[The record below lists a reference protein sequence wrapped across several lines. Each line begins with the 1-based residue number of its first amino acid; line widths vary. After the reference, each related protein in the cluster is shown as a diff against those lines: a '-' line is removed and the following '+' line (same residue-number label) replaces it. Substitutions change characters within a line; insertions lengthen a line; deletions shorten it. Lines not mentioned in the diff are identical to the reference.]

1 MSTAVDR
8 TRQGRPASRRLSSPL
23 TQTALLALAYFIAG
37 RLGLLLAIPPGYATA
52 IWPAAGIALAA
63 LLINGWGLWPGVA
76 IGSTLV
82 NMGIGTPGGIAAL
95 TLEKSTTAAAIGC
108 GAAMQALVGYALT
121 RGLLRRDPELLL
133 VRNIAGLLILGGPLS
148 CLVNPTVG
156 VGVLLVGE
164 QIVADEYGFSWM
176 TWWVGDSMGVLI
188 CLPLLLLWL
197 GPPKQAWAKYWML
210 VALPLALM
218 LALSVVVFML
228 VSRQEQ
234 NTHTLEFEQNGAL
247 VARSLDKQLERSLEA
262 VYSLRSFFGA
272 SSEVTRS
279 EFGAFAGRN
288 LATLR
293 TVHALAWDP
302 VVRVADRAAVEEA
315 ARRDGLSQYRFTE
328 LNARGEIVRAGRR
341 PLYVVVQYIEPLLRN
356 ADVLGY
362 DVYSQRVRREA
373 LDMARDS
380 GEAIATQPLTLVQGA
395 AEHPGLL
402 VFVPVYKSNAVPPS
416 LGQRRSELRGY
427 AVGVFSSGELVA
439 GALNGLGIPNLDV
452 QLYDESEPGAPSLLV
467 SYHFDEHGVGQMVHT
482 QESSDAS
489 SSFSYSTK
497 LSVAGRKWSLRLSAD
512 KAFVNSRRT
521 WAGWGALVFGLLFS
535 SLLGLLLLAL
545 TARRITDARR
555 TAELAETNRSLSEEV
570 AQRMRIEKALN
581 DEKDRVEVT
590 LHSIGD
596 AVISTDAKAIIEYM
610 NPAAERL
617 TAWTADEA
625 RGKPIQDVFKVLNE
639 ETRQPERNPVERC
652 LESGKMFEI
661 TKPMIL
667 VGRKGHEYAIADSV
681 APIRDPQARLQG
693 AVLVFHDVTET
704 HRMARAVEYQASH
717 DSLTGLVNRVEF
729 ERRVERALA
738 SCKQYGRHHALC
750 YLDLDQFKVV
760 NDTCGH
766 RAGDVLLRG
775 LTGLLAHAVRDRDTL
790 ARLGGDEFG
799 LLLENCPLPQA
810 VQIAEALVGLVRDYR
825 FEWETKPFNVGVSI
839 GLVPVAGQV
848 ETADVLLAHAD
859 AACYAA
865 KELGRNRVHVY
876 QADDSGADPHHRA
889 ILRVTDIRTAID
901 RNRFQLFSQPI
912 WTVDEPAQLIA
923 HELLLRMIDNTGSI
937 VQPGFFIPVAE
948 RFGLMDK
955 IDRWVIEHSFSAYH
969 TLFPNDG
976 APNITINLSGNLL
989 GEEKILR
996 FLHEQF
1002 ETHNVEPS
1010 KVCFE
1015 ITETAAIRNISAAK
1029 LLIKE
1034 LRTQGCKF
1042 ALDDF
1047 GSGLSSFGYLKAL
1060 PVDYLKID
1068 GSLVRRIAEE
1078 SIDRAMVE
1086 AINRLAHQMGM
1097 RTIAEHVESTQC
1109 LQVLREIGVDHA
1121 QGYALGIPMRVYQ
1134 AQTRPAAVNAA
1145 S

>member
-1 MSTAVDR
+1 M
-8 TRQGRPASRRLSSPL
+8 
-23 TQTALLALAYFIAG
+23 ALLALAYFVVG
-37 RLGLLLAIPPGYATA
+37 RISLLLAIPPGYATA
-52 IWPAAGIALAA
+52 IWPSAGIALAA
-63 LLINGWGLWPGVA
+63 LLVYGWGLWPGVA
-76 IGSTLV
+76 IGSMLV
-82 NMGIGTPGGIAAL
+82 NSGIGLPGGLAAI
-95 TLEKSTTAAAIGC
+95 TLEKLITSAAIGC
-108 GAAMQALVGYALT
+108 GAALQAVVGYALT
-121 RGLLRRDPELLL
+121 RGLLRRDPELLR

-156 VGVLLVGE
+156 VGVLLVAELIG
-164 QIVADEYGFSWM
+164 ADEYGFSWT

-197 GPPKQAWAKYWML
+197 GPPKQAWQKYWML
-210 VALPLALM
+210 VAMPLALM
-218 LALSVVVFML
+218 LALSVLVFMF

-234 NTHTLEFEQNGAL
+234 NTLAFEFEQNGAV
-247 VARSLDKQLERSLEA
+247 VARSLDKQIERSLEA

-302 VVRVADRAAVEEA
+302 VVQAEQRSAFEAA
-315 ARRDGLSQYRFTE
+315 ARRDGLTHYRFTE
-328 LNARGEIVRAGRR
+328 TNARGELVPAGQR
-341 PLYVVVQYIEPLLRN
+341 PMYVVVQYIEPMLRN

-362 DVYSQRVRREA
+362 DVYSQSVRREA
-373 LDMARDS
+373 LDKARDT
-380 GEAIATQPLTLVQGA
+380 GQAVATQPLRLVQTV
-395 AEHPGLL
+395 AEQPGLL
-402 VFVPVYKSNAVPPS
+402 VFVPVYTSNAVPVT
-416 LGQRRSELRGY
+416 LAQRRAQLRGY
-427 AVGVFSSGELVA
+427 AVGVFSSGELVS

-452 QLYDESEPGAPSLLV
+452 RLYDESEPGAPSLLAA
-467 SYHFDEHGVGQMVHT
+467 YHFDEYGVGHLVNAPDNNEAT
-482 QESSDAS
+482 GA
-489 SSFSYSTK
+489 FSYK
-497 LSVAGRKWSLRLSAD
+497 AQIPVASRNWSLHLTAD
-512 KAFVNSRRT
+512 KTFINSRRS

-545 TARRITDARR
+545 TARRISDARR
-555 TAELAETNRSLSEEV
+555 TAELAATNQNLSEEV
-570 AQRMRIEKALN
+570 AQRMRMEKALN
-581 DEKDRVEVT
+581 AEKERVEVT

-596 AVISTDAKAIIEYM
+596 AVISTDAKAIIEYL

-617 TAWTADEA
+617 TAWSADEA
-625 RGKPIQDVFKVLNE
+625 RGRPIQDVFKVLNE
-639 ETRQPERNPVERC
+639 ETRQPERDPVERC
-652 LESGKMFEI
+652 IETGKMFEI

-667 VGRKGHEYAIADSV
+667 VSRNGHEYAIADSV
-681 APIRDPQARLQG
+681 APIRDPQGRLQG

-717 DSLTGLVNRVEF
+717 DSLTGLVNRTEF

-738 SCKQYGRHHALC
+738 SSKQYGRHHALC

-799 LLLENCPLPQA
+799 LLLENCPLPKA
-810 VQIAEALVGLVRDYR
+810 VHIAETLVGLVRDYR

-912 WTVDEPAQLIA
+912 WTVAGEPAQLIA
-923 HELLLRMIDNTGSI
+923 HELLLRMIDSTGST
-937 VQPGFFIPVAE
+937 VQPGYFIPVAE

-955 IDRWVIEHSFSAYH
+955 IDRWVIEHTFQAYH
-969 TLFPNDG
+969 SLFPND
-976 APNITINLSGNLL
+976 PSPSISINLSGNLL
-989 GEEKILR
+989 GEDKLLP

-1002 ETHNVEPS
+1002 DTHKVEPS

-1034 LRTQGCKF
+1034 LRSQGCKF

-1068 GSLVRRIAEE
+1068 GSLVRRVAEE

-1134 AQTRPAAVNAA
+1134 APAPRPAVATAA